1 MEQKNIY
8 TLFPIEEYMKITIDT
23 SQDSHEDIR
32 KAIRLLQGIVGE
44 HNVYTNSPSRNIFD
58 DPSPS
63 LGSSEPAPV
72 SEQTTGNAFA
82 SIFDSPAPASE
93 SEKTKE
99 KEEKDIP
106 EIQFY

>member
-1 MEQKNIY
+1 
-8 TLFPIEEYMKITIDT
+8 MKITIDT

-32 KAIRLLQGIVGE
+32 KAIRLLQGIVGQQG
-44 HNVYTNSPSRNIFD
+44 VYTNAPSRNIFD

-63 LGSSEPAPV
+63 LESSEEP
-72 SEQTTGNAFA
+72 SEESSGNAFA

-93 SEKTKE
+93 SEEQKQDEDT
-99 KEEKDIP
+99 DLP